1 MASDHFFPLPEG
13 KVRECVSA
21 ECLVFPRGIQH
32 VSHEGCL
39 RFQSDFGK
47 FEADLQINS
56 VCLHQKSSA
65 GYQLESN
72 CLHKHTG
79 AFLLP
84 TTRFLC
90 VCETGLGGGGEISLH
105 PELSC
110 CVSLPSASLWVV
122 LN

>member
-13 KVRECVSA
+13 KVRGRCVSA

-72 CLHKHTG
+72 CVHKHTG

-90 VCETGLGGGGEISLH
+90 VCEMGLGEISLH

-110 CVSLPSASLWVV
+110 CASLPSASLWVV